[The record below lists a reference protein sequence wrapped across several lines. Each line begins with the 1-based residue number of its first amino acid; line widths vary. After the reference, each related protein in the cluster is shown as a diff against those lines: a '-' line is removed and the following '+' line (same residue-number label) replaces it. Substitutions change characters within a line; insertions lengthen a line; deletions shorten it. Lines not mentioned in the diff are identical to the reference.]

1 MRGARHR
8 RSHLPIR
15 YEIQPNLVRVV
26 IDDVLDAHEILTFY
40 ASIAGDPAFQP
51 GTPFLV
57 DARGVNSVAP
67 LDQLRGTAVEA
78 QRTPAFAE
86 ATKSAALVS
95 SALMF
100 GIVRQWAA
108 LSGDGN
114 LETRPFYDE
123 AEALRWLGG

>member
-1 MRGARHR
+1 M
-8 RSHLPIR
+8 
-15 YEIQPNLVRVV
+15 RVV
-26 IDDVLDAHEILTFY
+26 IDDVLDAHEIMRFY
-40 ASIAGDPAFQP
+40 ATVASDRGFQP

-78 QRTPAFAE
+78 QRAPAFSAP
-86 ATKSAALVS
+86 TKSAALVS

-114 LETRPFYDE
+114 LETRPFFDE
-123 AEALRWLGG
+123 AEALVWLGSSA